1 MSIRSAGKKL
11 AAQLASLRQ
20 ALPDTRKEYTAVL
33 AEIESIGLRVKYLK
47 SAPLCADDSVA
58 LMVRALSEAK
68 SAALRHGL
76 TRQAW
81 EWLVNSPSA
90 AMENLD
96 AHELGPLVAGH
107 RPGEVVMNVLCATM
121 DPSAVAEAL
130 RPAMHLVETQPP
142 GPLVSERLAE
152 LGVLQDR
159 LRELETEKADLA
171 QLLAS
176 AGEDLDKYLPAPA
189 RTGPQ
194 PGDRLPPVKD
204 HNGVWVSA
212 VWAVTPMPGPAGA
225 DGHTTS
231 GWLWT
236 PCDPPDGEDQH
247 YPRGG
252 TKRGNNYLRR

>member
-176 AGEDLDKYLPAPA
+176 AAKTWISTSRPPPAPA
-189 RTGPQ
+189 P
-194 PGDRLPPVKD
+194 
-204 HNGVWVSA
+204 S
-212 VWAVTPMPGPAGA
+212 PATA
-225 DGHTTS
+225 CPRSKTTMAF
-231 GWLWT
+231 GF
-236 PCDPPDGEDQH
+236 
-247 YPRGG
+247 
-252 TKRGNNYLRR
+252 RRCGR